1 MSNKVG
7 EVHLQVHPEFSKF
20 HSELKRKLESQK
32 KPQFEIPIDADLD
45 KFRDKLKIIEGWRKE
60 QEKNPIRIAIDLE
73 TADAIRELEAFRRA
87 ASGIDDIEIG
97 VSVNRD
103 ELHSTVAEFNDLRFD
118 MDTGLSTYV
127 DVDNSELH
135 ALRAE
140 LTKTQAEMAAQPL
153 VQKVILDQTRFGKGA
168 TQKAYKTGQAMGR
181 AAAKGLDEKYNSIT
195 FVPKMLNWASAQFD
209 LGYRMIYDRYLKWGD
224 LFLKGAIRPFTMIR
238 DDWKN
243 AGNLSSY
250 FDMVSYRLSN
260 MKAAGDGFVKMLEKM
275 GPASKKTGDSI
286 RNNFSRS
293 FEGFTQ
299 ASRDLKTA
307 LHHFRVPD
315 DVFSDWLELR
325 AKIELTKLSLKEPF
339 QNVWGK
345 VKDGADSAREALSSL
360 GTSLKPTVKLSDR
373 ASNAAAGLKRVF
385 TSMGITL
392 RTSGKDAN
400 DATSLYNRFFNA
412 LYSGQAKLF
421 DVMDTVQMTA
431 DNFAKLFGAKDFKS
445 SGLGRQ
451 LDGLAGHLKKLGSDA
466 KLTGGIIRDAVGGAL
481 DNIKTS
487 TWGMGITRLL
497 TEAKLDPAGL
507 RRFGKGISDRISAA
521 MTSATNDADGGSAS
535 LGKAL
540 SNMLGAGFKKM
551 KDFARPLTDGFSN
564 AFDSIARL
572 TRGFGGRLA
581 GSLSSIMTGV
591 RNMGTNFAGA
601 LDGSMGGVGRGL
613 VAAFAPALSGLKNK
627 VFRPISEGLSGAFR
641 NGLGRANRVMD
652 TMTRG
657 WSTRIGRSLAPVGRM
672 VGNTFRGAFRGV
684 GAMASKAF
692 GVIGP
697 IFGRVMNSP
706 IFKKGMD
713 RAFNRMGQL
722 ASGASRLAIGSFAK
736 LGGFLGKSLLPMI
749 MSIGVSLMAV
759 FGQVLLA
766 QILAIGGAI
775 GSVVSGAALFA
786 PALAAGLGA
795 SLAVLKVG
803 LTDVKDA
810 ASSAFSAESAE
821 EFEEAIADMN
831 PKVQEIARSLRQ
843 FKPAMD
849 EMKEGIQTNLLDGLA
864 PGIESSMNNLLPVVS
879 EGSKLIATT
888 WNHSFQDVLTELSS
902 DQAQSGMRTILGNTA
917 KMGENMRPILANL
930 TNAFGSLAEQ
940 GSKFL
945 PEFGTW
951 SAEISENFKGWVE
964 SLKEINPETGLSK
977 FDETVEKAKV
987 NAGYLKDIFGGLFG
1001 TLGNVFSA
1009 AEASGGGM
1017 LKAMGDNMQHL
1028 KEITEEGTEG
1038 YDKISGFM
1046 GDASRMMTQVGTL
1059 MGPILGILTNVGG
1072 ILTRFGEAVIPGL
1085 VPVLEGLEKGLEPI
1099 LEVASSVGETLGKSL
1114 EGFGPLLENLGKA
1127 LAPLLE
1133 GLANGIA
1140 PMLEGLTNALD
1151 PLFERLPQLMEA
1163 FAPVLETVGEAF
1175 GGIFE
1180 AMSPAFEEI
1189 MKALE
1194 SVMPLLDQVMG
1205 VLGDVFARIWEAIT
1219 PLFESGIIEQLV
1231 DALMPL
1237 VDVIGD
1243 ALIQIIEALAPL
1255 MPIIADAFFRLV
1267 EALIPILPALAE
1279 IVLALLPPL
1288 LQIIEALIPI
1298 LEPVIDL
1305 IISIVENV
1313 LPILI
1318 DVVKMVADYISIYWS
1333 AIAGAIEVAVA
1344 IITPIIDGLRLL
1356 IEGIGGVFNYLW
1368 EGIVQ
1373 PVWDGITRI
1382 IQGFVDFFKS
1392 IVTGDFQG
1400 AVDAIGEIFGGV
1412 KDIFSG
1418 VKDFIIDLFK
1428 DAGSWLLDA
1437 GKSIVDGLLNGIGN
1451 LGEAIGNWILD
1462 KVPGPIKGAVKKALG
1477 LEDGGVVPALV
1488 VGGVVPA
1495 LAAGGRPK
1503 DAPGGR
1509 LPTTGPGTDTTDGI
1523 LGVNGDG
1530 IPTARVDAGEWVIN
1544 RESSEKYD
1552 RILRQI
1558 NAGTYN
1564 VPGYA
1569 AGGAV
1574 GKKNPLM
1581 DLVSQATTGASALA
1595 GQVSGA
1601 VSGAASAIG
1610 GAIGAGADAATAF
1623 GADLFSGITESW
1635 TVVSETMSVAWTS
1648 FQTEAASVFGNVQT
1662 AIDTTWSTISSLT
1675 TTSWDTTSAYLS
1687 STWNNMLSTATT
1699 VWNNTQATI
1708 SNAWGAAGQSIVDGW
1723 NNHFAPTFSTL
1734 QNGLTTLQGWFNTT
1748 VDNIGT
1754 AWDRLRPKTG
1764 APAKFVV
1771 ETVFNNGIR
1780 NAWNA
1785 VAKLIDEDSINPVG
1799 LGNLGGYATGGVLPG
1814 YTPGKDVHQF
1824 VSRTGGTLALSGGE
1838 AIMRPEWTRAV
1849 GGPAA
1854 VEKMN
1859 KDARKGKLTVPHQA
1873 RANGG
1878 VLSWPHQAFA
1888 NGGVLAGSEKITTDI
1903 QRAMMHSLAKAFP
1916 NAVISS
1922 GTRYEDVGSGFDN
1935 HMAGRALDLVGPM
1948 PDIARWIYKEYP
1960 NSAELIHWPLN
1971 GWQNIKNGAPLMY
1984 DAGTNAGHM
1993 DHVHWA
1999 MSNIVDPYTGKTISM
2014 AGPGDGSGGSSMA
2027 AAINA
2032 AWNEEIDKI
2041 PEWKDIGGR
2050 FSKAVPEIQ
2059 TRMVDM
2065 AFKKVEEVAPAA
2077 MSSLAGN
2084 IDWDVSAGA
2093 KQWAPVALSALKR
2106 HGYGADQ
2113 LDRTI
2118 AQIDIE
2124 STGNPNAVNGWD
2136 SNAANGVPSGGLLQV
2151 IPTTFDAMY
2160 DMYPGA
2166 FAGLPRDRFHPE
2178 ANLTAGIGWA
2188 KHKYGGPQN
2197 IWPTRGGYAEGGVL
2211 PGDLGAK
2218 VFDMGGS
2225 ASGVGTMQ
2233 KNVLEPERVLSP
2245 RQTRAFEDFV
2255 FGFMPQ
2261 LIDDF
2266 RKRPFSIQEGVD
2278 RIVKQLRKMPGEM
2291 AADRQRNIDRTT
2303 DKVAEA
2309 FQRQI
2314 DGKGALNP
2322 LDTNYD
2328 AGWIDR
2334 NGNKLQANISRA
2346 IADGSNAASDPWGYL
2361 AAEEAAKERIEA
2373 EKDQAR
2379 EDAKNAEK
2387 EKSDEEKA
2395 KADEERKAERDKKL
2409 EEAGDDEELKKTLQE
2424 GFDKEDKDA
2433 ADKQAE
2439 VDKVQQEKDRAEE
2452 ERIKAL
2458 KESGEY
2464 YYGYKVFGDDGKNPN
2479 EYERSEQ
2486 ENMAWE
2492 AGTQFADALGLEGGD
2507 KLSKR
2512 VSMLQSLGS
2521 AVSTATPAWI
2531 AAANGDTSGLSHN
2544 IAVGTAS
2551 ALDDARAG
2559 SKEIAPGLMA
2569 SALEGVLSTAS
2580 LNTAPLVGTINTGMS
2595 EGQVYQVL
2603 DRYEARSARKRGGTP
2618 RRI

>member
-20 HSELKRKLESQK
+20 HSELKTGLENQK
-32 KPQFEIPIDADLD
+32 KNRPQFEIPIDADLD

-73 TADAIRELEAFRRA
+73 TADAVRELEAFRRA

-103 ELHSTVAEFNDLRFD
+103 ELHSTVSEFNDLRYD
-118 MDTGLSTYV
+118 MDSGLSTYV
-127 DVDNSELH
+127 DVDNSELTR
-135 ALRAE
+135 LRAE
-140 LTKTQAEMAAQPL
+140 LTAMQAKMAAEPL
-153 VQKVILDQTRFGKGA
+153 VQKVIYDAKS
-168 TQKAYKTGQAMGR
+168 MGGGGGR
-181 AAAKGLDEKYNSIT
+181 DAIINNARKMGEAAGWAAKAGLEEKFNSIT
-195 FVPKMLNWASAQFD
+195 FPMKSMDWARAQFD
-209 LGYRMIYDRYLKWGD
+209 IGYRKIYDRYLMWGD
-224 LFLKGAIRPFTMIR
+224 MFGKAAIKPFTRMKA
-238 DDWKN
+238 DW
-243 AGNLSSY
+243 
-250 FDMVSYRLSN
+250 
-260 MKAAGDGFVKMLEKM
+260 KAAGDVASYFDILSHRMDNAVQRGESFLVFLSKM
-275 GPASKKTGDSI
+275 KKEGKDAADVI
-286 RNNFSRS
+286 RNNLARS
-293 FEGFTQ
+293 FEGFAKT
-299 ASRDLKTA
+299 SR
-307 LHHFRVPD
+307 
-315 DVFSDWLELR
+315 
-325 AKIELTKLSLKEPF
+325 SL
-339 QNVWGK
+339 Q
-345 VKDGADSAREALSSL
+345 
-360 GTSLKPTVKLSDR
+360 TSLHYVRDAGTNLRDSVKSADL
-373 ASNAAAGLKRVF
+373 ATNA
-385 TSMGITL
+385 
-392 RTSGKDAN
+392 
-400 DATSLYNRFFNA
+400 YNRFFRT
-412 LYSGQAKLF
+412 LYSAQDKLLTVSNVAK
-421 DVMDTVQMTA
+421 DTS
-431 DNFAKLFGAKDFKS
+431 DNFARLFGAEDFKS
-445 SGLGRQ
+445 SAVGKNI
-451 LDGLAGHLKKLGSDA
+451 DGVIGHLKKLGSDA
-466 KLTGGIIRDAVGGAL
+466 KLTGSIIRDSVGGAF
-481 DNIKTS
+481 DKVKTS

-507 RRFGKGISDRISAA
+507 RQFGKGISDKISAA
-521 MTSATNDADGGSAS
+521 MTSATRDADGGSVA

-540 SNMLGAGFKKM
+540 SNMLGEGFKNM
-551 KDFARPLTDGFSN
+551 KNFARPLTDGFAN
-564 AFDSIARL
+564 AFDSIASM

-591 RNMGTNFAGA
+591 RNMGANFAGA

-613 VAAFAPALSGLKNK
+613 VAAFAPALTGLKNK

-672 VGNTFRGAFRGV
+672 VSNTFRGAFRGV

-706 IFKKGMD
+706 IFKKGVNAVF
-713 RAFNRMGQL
+713 RRFGEY
-722 ASGASRLAIGSFAK
+722 ASGASRMAIGSFAK
-736 LGGFLGKSLLPMI
+736 LGGFLMKSLMPMI

-902 DQAQSGMRTILGNTA
+902 DQAQSGMRAILGNTA

-951 SAEISENFKGWVE
+951 SAEISENFKSWVE

-1009 AEASGGGM
+1009 AEASGGGL

-1059 MGPILGILTNVGG
+1059 MGPILGILANVGG

-1099 LEVASSVGETLGKSL
+1099 LDVASSVGETLGKSL
-1114 EGFGPLLENLGKA
+1114 EGFGPLLESLGTA

-1140 PMLEGLTNALD
+1140 PMLEGLTTALQ
-1151 PLFERLPQLMEA
+1151 PLFDKLPKLMEA
-1163 FAPVLETVGEAF
+1163 FAPVLETVGTAF
-1175 GGIFE
+1175 GEIFQ
-1180 AMSPAFEEI
+1180 AMSPIIGEI
-1189 MKALE
+1189 MDAVISL
-1194 SVMPLLDQVMG
+1194 MPLLDQVMG
-1205 VLGDVFARIWEAIT
+1205 VLGDIFVKIWEAIT

-1255 MPIIADAFFRLV
+1255 MPILADAFARLI
-1267 EALIPILPALAE
+1267 EALLPILPALAE

-1305 IISIVENV
+1305 LISIVENV
-1313 LPILI
+1313 LPIIINVVKVLA
-1318 DVVKMVADYISIYWS
+1318 DVVATSWS
-1333 AIAGAIEVAVA
+1333 AMAGVIQVAVA

-1356 IEGIGGVFNYLW
+1356 IEGLGGIFNYLW

-1437 GKSIVDGLLNGIGN
+1437 GKSLVDGLLNGIGN
-1451 LGEAIGNWILD
+1451 IGEAIGNWILD
-1462 KVPGPIKGAVKKALG
+1462 KVPGPIKGAIRKALG

-1610 GAIGAGADAATAF
+1610 GAIGAGADAAAAF

-1648 FQTEAASVFGNVQT
+1648 FQTEAASVFGNIQT

-1687 STWNNMLSTATT
+1687 STWNTMLSTATT

-1754 AWDRLRPKTG
+1754 AWDRLRPRTG

-1771 ETVFNNGIR
+1771 ETVFNNGIKK
-1780 NAWNA
+1780 AW
-1785 VAKLIDEDSINPVG
+1785 DSISDMIGEKKMGGVPLGG
-1799 LGNLGGYATGGVLPG
+1799 LGAYATGGVLPG
-1814 YTPGKDVHQF
+1814 YTPGRDVHDF
-1824 VSRTGGTLALSGGE
+1824 YSPTGGRLRLSGGE
-1838 AIMRPEWTRAV
+1838 AVMRPEWTRAV

-1854 VEKMN
+1854 VERMN
-1859 KDARKGKLTVPHQA
+1859 AAARRGTIRRDIAAEDKAHA
-1873 RANGG
+1873 RNVHAHADGG
-1878 VLSWPHQAFA
+1878 VIQELAS
-1888 NGGVLAGSEKITTDI
+1888 GGVVEAMTRIVQQKYPMMQLTSGYRAGDGGNHGAGLAGDFSNGHGNTP
-1903 QRAMMHSLAKAFP
+1903 AMLSLA
-1916 NAVISS
+1916 N
-1922 GTRYEDVGSGFDN
+1922 
-1935 HMAGRALDLVGPM
+1935 
-1948 PDIARWIYKEYP
+1948 DIANTYP
-1960 NSAELIHWPLN
+1960 NSMELIHDNPAFAR
-1971 GWQNIKNGAPLMY
+1971 NIKNGQVVGRFGQYYTMAQ
-1984 DAGTNAGHM
+1984 AGPHHH
-1993 DHVHWA
+1993 HVHWA
-1999 MSNIVDPYTGKTISM
+1999 MNTPPTMPFGGGVFSGGSAGGAVMVSITDSVKSM
-2014 AGPGDGSGGSSMA
+2014 WDDAMKAIPKWGGGPGDFGGVPPKWQEKA
-2027 AAINA
+2027 ADRTWKKIKKEA
-2032 AWNEEIDKI
+2032 DKI
-2041 PEWKDIGGR
+2041 
-2050 FSKAVPEIQ
+2050 Q
-2059 TRMVDM
+2059 T
-2065 AFKKVEEVAPAA
+2065 A
-2077 MSSLAGN
+2077 SGL
-2084 IDWDVSAGA
+2084 VS
-2093 KQWAPVALSALKR
+2093 
-2106 HGYGADQ
+2106 
-2113 LDRTI
+2113 
-2118 AQIDIE
+2118 
-2124 STGNPNAVNGWD
+2124 
-2136 SNAANGVPSGGLLQV
+2136 
-2151 IPTTFDAMY
+2151 
-2160 DMYPGA
+2160 
-2166 FAGLPRDRFHPE
+2166 
-2178 ANLTAGIGWA
+2178 TAGIANGPNREMGKQMAARVGWTGDKWDALDQLWQHESGWNNLAQNPSSTAYGIPQFLDSTWASVGVA
-2188 KHKYGGPQN
+2188 KTSDAKTQIAAGIKYIQQRPDYHGDPRLAWQLWN
-2197 IWPTRGGYAEGGVL
+2197 SRSPHWYDKGGV
-2211 PGDLGAK
+2211 AT
-2218 VFDMGGS
+2218 
-2225 ASGVGTMQ
+2225 GVGTMQ

-2303 DKVAEA
+2303 DKVATA

-2424 GFDKEDKDA
+2424 GFDKEDKAA
-2433 ADKQAE
+2433 ADEQAE
-2439 VDKVQQEKDRAEE
+2439 ADKVQQEKDRAEE

-2464 YYGYKVFGDDGKNPN
+2464 YYGYKVFGDDGKDPN

>member
-1 MSNKVG
+1 MSSKVG

-20 HSELKRKLESQK
+20 HSKLKKGLEEQK
-32 KPQFEIPIDADLD
+32 KPQYEVPIDADLD
-45 KFRDKLKIIEGWRKE
+45 QFRDKLKIIEGWRKE

-97 VSVNRD
+97 VSVSRD
-103 ELHSTVAEFNDLRFD
+103 ELHSTVAEFNDLRYD
-118 MDTGLSTYV
+118 MDTGLETYV
-127 DVDNSELH
+127 DVDSSELH
-135 ALRAE
+135 TLRAE
-140 LTKTQAEMAAQPL
+140 LMKTQAEMAAQPL
-153 VQKVILDQTRFGKGA
+153 MQKVVLDQTRFGQGA
-168 TQKAYKTGQAMGR
+168 AEKAYKTGQAMGL

-195 FVPKMLNWASAQFD
+195 FVPKMLHWASAQFD

-238 DDWKN
+238 NDWKN
-243 AGNLSSY
+243 AGDLSSY
-250 FDMVSYRLSN
+250 FNMVSYRLSN

-275 GPASKKTGDSI
+275 GPASKKAGDSI
-286 RNNFSRS
+286 RNNFTRS

-299 ASRDLKTA
+299 ASRDLRAA

-315 DVFSDWLELR
+315 DVFADWLELR
-325 AKIELTKLSLKEPF
+325 AGIENVKLSLKKPF
-339 QNVWGK
+339 GNVWSK
-345 VKDGADSAREALSSL
+345 V
-360 GTSLKPTVKLSDR
+360 
-373 ASNAAAGLKRVF
+373 
-385 TSMGITL
+385 
-392 RTSGKDAN
+392 TSGSRDFQ
-400 DATSLYNRFFNA
+400 ATLQA
-412 LYSGQAKLF
+412 GQAKLF
-421 DVMDTVQMTA
+421 EFMDTAEATA
-431 DNFAKLFGAKDFKS
+431 DNLAKLFGAENFRS
-445 SGLGRQ
+445 SGLGKQ
-451 LDGLAGHLKKLGSDA
+451 LNGLSGHLKKLGSDA
-466 KLTGGIIRDAVGGAL
+466 KLTGEIIRDSVGGAL
-481 DNIKTS
+481 NNVKTS
-487 TWGMGITRLL
+487 TWGRGITRLL
-497 TEAKLDPAGL
+497 TESKLDPAGL
-507 RRFGKGISDRISAA
+507 RKFGKGISNKISAA
-521 MTSATNDADGGSAS
+521 MTSATKDADGGSVS

-540 SNMLGAGFKKM
+540 SNMLGEGFKNM
-551 KDFARPLTDGFSN
+551 KNFARPLTDGFAN
-564 AFDSIARL
+564 AFDSIARM

-581 GSLSSIMTGV
+581 GSLTSIMTGV
-591 RNMGTNFAGA
+591 RNMGANFAGA

-613 VAAFAPALSGLKNK
+613 VAAFAPALSGLKTR
-627 VFRPISEGLSGAFR
+627 VFQPISDGISGAFR
-641 NGLGRANRVMD
+641 NGLNRASRVMD
-652 TMTRG
+652 FMTRG
-657 WSTRIGRSLAPVGRM
+657 WSSRIGRSLAPIGRE
-672 VGNTFRGAFRGV
+672 VGNVFSNAFSGV
-684 GAMASKAF
+684 GKMASATF
-692 GVIGP
+692 GALGP
-697 IFGRVMNSP
+697 IFGRVMNNP
-706 IFKKGMD
+706 IFKTGMD
-713 RAFNRMGQL
+713 KAFNRMGQL

-749 MSIGVSLMAV
+749 ISIGVSLMAV

-786 PALAAGLGA
+786 PALVAGLGA
-795 SLAVLKVG
+795 ALAVLKVG
-803 LTDVKDA
+803 LTDVKTA

-831 PKVQEIARSLRQ
+831 PKVQEIARSLRE

-879 EGSKLIATT
+879 EGSKLIAMT
-888 WNHSFQDVLTELSS
+888 WNKSFQDVLTELSS
-902 DQAQSGMRTILGNTA
+902 DQTRGGMKTILANTA

-951 SAEISENFKGWVE
+951 SAEISENFKSWVE

-987 NAGYLKDIFGGLFG
+987 NAGYLSDIFGGLFG

-1017 LKAMGDNMQHL
+1017 LKAMGENMQHL
-1028 KEITEEGTEG
+1028 KEMTEKGTEG

-1046 GDASRMMTQVGTL
+1046 GDASRMMSKVGTL
-1059 MGPILGILTNVGG
+1059 MGPILGILVNVGG

-1099 LEVASSVGETLGKSL
+1099 VDVASSVGKTIGDSL

-1133 GLANGIA
+1133 GLADGIA

-1163 FAPVLETVGEAF
+1163 FAPVLETVGESL
-1175 GGIFE
+1175 GKIFE
-1180 AMSPAFEEI
+1180 AAGPIIEEI
-1189 MKALE
+1189 MKTLE
-1194 SVMPLLDQVMG
+1194 VVMPLLEQVMG
-1205 VLGDVFARIWEAIT
+1205 VIGEVLAKTLEAIA
-1219 PLFESGIIEQLV
+1219 PIFESGIINQLV

-1255 MPIIADAFFRLV
+1255 MPILAEAMLQII

-1279 IVLALLPPL
+1279 LVLTLLPPL
-1288 LQIIEALIPI
+1288 LSVIEAIIPLLPPIIDLIVSIIEVVLPPLIDIVQMAADIIGIAFDHISTVIQIAVAVITPLIHGVRLIIEAL
-1298 LEPVIDL
+1298 
-1305 IISIVENV
+1305 
-1313 LPILI
+1313 
-1318 DVVKMVADYISIYWS
+1318 
-1333 AIAGAIEVAVA
+1333 
-1344 IITPIIDGLRLL
+1344 
-1356 IEGIGGVFNYLW
+1356 GGVFNWLW

-1382 IQGFVDFFKS
+1382 IQGFVDFFQA

-1400 AVDAIGEIFGGV
+1400 AVDAIGEILGGV

-1418 VKDFIIDLFK
+1418 VKDFIVDIFK

-1462 KVPGPIKGAVKKALG
+1462 KLPGPIKGVVKDVLG
-1477 LEDGGVVPALV
+1477 LEDGGEVPALAI
-1488 VGGVVPA
+1488 GGAVPA

-1503 DAPGGR
+1503 NAPGGR

-1523 LGVNGDG
+1523 LGVNADG

-1544 RESSEKYD
+1544 RESAEKYD
-1552 RILRQI
+1552 HILRQI

-1569 AGGAV
+1569 AGGTV

-1581 DLVSQATTGASALA
+1581 ALVSQASSGASALA

-1601 VSGAASAIG
+1601 ASGAASAIG
-1610 GAIGAGADAATAF
+1610 GAIGAGADAAAAF

-1635 TVVSETMSVAWTS
+1635 TAVSETMSVAWTD
-1648 FQTEAASVFGNVQT
+1648 FQTEAGAVFGNIQS
-1662 AIDTTWSTISSLT
+1662 AIDTTWSAISSAT

-1687 STWNNMLSTATT
+1687 STWGTMLSTATT

-1734 QNGLTTLQGWFNTT
+1734 QRGLTTLQGWFNTT
-1748 VDNIGT
+1748 VDNIGS

-1771 ETVFNNGIR
+1771 QTVFNDGIR

-1785 VAKLIDEDSINPVG
+1785 VAKLVDEDPINPVG

-1814 YTPGKDVHQF
+1814 YTPGKDVHRF
-1824 VSRTGGTLALSGGE
+1824 TSRTGGTLDLSGGE

-1859 KDARKGKLTVPHQA
+1859 KDARTGRLSAPHQA
-1873 RANGG
+1873 HASGG
-1878 VLSWPHQAFA
+1878 IVALPDQSFA
-1888 NGGVLAGSEKITTDI
+1888 SGGTVATADTITPI
-1903 QRAMMHSLAKAFP
+1903 QRAMWDVIRSAFP
-1916 NAVISS
+1916 GAVLTSA
-1922 GTRYEDVGSGFDN
+1922 TRTADVGSGYDF
-1935 HMAGRALDLVGPM
+1935 HMQGKAIDLGGPMAQMNQWIAKKYGSSILEMFYDPGISIDEGRPVGP
-1948 PDIARWIYKEYP
+1948 I
-1960 NSAELIHWPLN
+1960 
-1971 GWQNIKNGAPLMY
+1971 G
-1984 DAGTNAGHM
+1984 GHS

-1999 MSNIVDPYTGKTISM
+1999 MDSILDPSGIKVVSTEGGSAGGFSM
-2014 AGPGDGSGGSSMA
+2014 ASAVNS
-2027 AAINA
+2027 
-2032 AWNEEIDKI
+2032 AWTDEIDKI

-2050 FSKAVPEIQ
+2050 FSKAVPELQ

-2077 MSSLAGN
+2077 MSSIAGN

-2093 KQWAPVALSALKR
+2093 KQWSSVALSALKR

-2124 STGNPNAVNGWD
+2124 STGDPNAINNWD
-2136 SNAANGVPSGGLLQV
+2136 GNAAIGDPTKGLLQV
-2151 IPTTFDAMY
+2151 RGDTFAMMRGTYPDAFEGLSGNIY
-2160 DMYPGA
+2160 D
-2166 FAGLPRDRFHPE
+2166 PE
-2178 ANLTAGIGWA
+2178 ANLVAGIGWA
-2188 KHKYGGPQN
+2188 RYKYGGPGN
-2197 IWPTRGGYAEGGVL
+2197 VWPTRAGYAEGGVL

-2225 ASGVGTMQ
+2225 ASGVGVMQ
-2233 KNVLEPERVLSP
+2233 KDVLEPERVLSP

-2266 RKRPFSIQEGVD
+2266 RKRPFSIQEGAD
-2278 RIVKQLRKMPGEM
+2278 RIVKQLRKMPREM

-2303 DKVAEA
+2303 DKVATA
-2309 FQRQI
+2309 FQRRI

-2379 EDAKNAEK
+2379 EEAKAAEK
-2387 EKSDEEKA
+2387 EKADEEKA

-2424 GFDKEDKDA
+2424 GFDKEDKAA

-2439 VDKVQQEKDRAEE
+2439 ADKVQQEKDRAED
-2452 ERIKAL
+2452 ERINAL

-2492 AGTQFADALGLEGGD
+2492 AGTQFAGALGLEGGD

-2580 LNTAPLVGTINTGMS
+2580 LETAPLVGTINTGMS
-2595 EGQVYQVL
+2595 ETQVYQVL

>member
-32 KPQFEIPIDADLD
+32 KPQFEVPIDADLD
-45 KFRDKLKIIEGWRKE
+45 QFRDKLKIIEGWRKE

-73 TADAIRELEAFRRA
+73 TADAVRELEAFRRA

-97 VSVNRD
+97 VSVDRD

-168 TQKAYKTGQAMGR
+168 EQKAYKTGQAMGR

-275 GPASKKTGDSI
+275 GPASKKAGDSI

-315 DVFSDWLELR
+315 DVFADWLELR

-345 VKDGADSAREALSSL
+345 VKDGADSTREALSSL
-360 GTSLKPTVKLSDR
+360 GTSLKSTVKLSDR

-400 DATSLYNRFFNA
+400 DATSLYNRLFNA

-481 DNIKTS
+481 SNIRTS

-507 RRFGKGISDRISAA
+507 RQFGKGISDKISAA
-521 MTSATNDADGGSAS
+521 MTSATRDADGGSVA

-540 SNMLGAGFKKM
+540 SNMLGEGFKNM
-551 KDFARPLTDGFSN
+551 KNFARPLTDGFAN
-564 AFDSIARL
+564 AFDSIARM

-591 RNMGTNFAGA
+591 RNMGANFAGA

-786 PALAAGLGA
+786 PALVAGLGA

-803 LTDVKDA
+803 LTDVKSA
-810 ASSAFSAESAE
+810 ASSAFSAESAS

-951 SAEISENFKGWVE
+951 SAEISENFKSWVE

-1099 LEVASSVGETLGKSL
+1099 LEIASSVGETLGKSL

-1140 PMLEGLTNALD
+1140 PMLEGLTTALD
-1151 PLFERLPQLMEA
+1151 PLFERLPQLMES
-1163 FAPVLETVGEAF
+1163 FAPVLETVGEAL
-1175 GGIFE
+1175 GKIFE
-1180 AMSPAFEEI
+1180 AAGPIIEEI

-1194 SVMPLLDQVMG
+1194 AVMPLLGKVMG
-1205 VLGDVFARIWEAIT
+1205 VIGDVLAKVLEALT

-1255 MPIIADAFFRLV
+1255 MPILADAMFRII

-1288 LQIIEALIPI
+1288 LEIIEALIPI
-1298 LEPVIDL
+1298 LNPVIDL

-1333 AIAGAIEVAVA
+1333 AIAGAIEVAVG

-1356 IEGIGGVFNYLW
+1356 IEGIGGVFNWLW

-1462 KVPGPIKGAVKKALG
+1462 RVPGPIKKAVKKALG

-1610 GAIGAGADAATAF
+1610 GAIGAGADAAAAF

-1635 TVVSETMSVAWTS
+1635 TVVSETMAVAWTT
-1648 FQTEAASVFGNVQT
+1648 FQAEAATVFGNIQT
-1662 AIDTTWSTISSLT
+1662 AIDTTWSTISSAT

-1708 SNAWGAAGQSIVDGW
+1708 SNAWGVAGQSIVDGW

-1785 VAKLIDEDSINPVG
+1785 VAALIDEKDVGPVS

-1814 YTPGKDVHQF
+1814 YTPGTDVHRF
-1824 VSRTGGTLALSGGE
+1824 TSRTGGTIDLSGGE

-1859 KDARKGKLTVPHQA
+1859 KEARMGRLSAPHQA
-1873 RANGG
+1873 HASGG
-1878 VLSWPHQAFA
+1878 IVALPSQNFVS
-1888 NGGVLAGSEKITTDI
+1888 GGTVATADTITPI
-1903 QRAMMHSLAKAFP
+1903 QRAMWDVIRSAFP
-1916 NAVISS
+1916 GAILTSA
-1922 GTRYEDVGSGFDN
+1922 TRGADVGSGYDF
-1935 HMAGRALDLVGPM
+1935 HMQGKAIDLGGPM
-1948 PDIARWIYKEYP
+1948 AQMNQWIAKKYGSSILE
-1960 NSAELIHWPLN
+1960 
-1971 GWQNIKNGAPLMY
+1971 MFY
-1984 DAGTNAGHM
+1984 DPGISIDEGRPHPPIGGHS

-1999 MSNIVDPYTGKTISM
+1999 MDSILDPSGIKVVSTE
-2014 AGPGDGSGGSSMA
+2014 GGSAGGGGFSMA
-2027 AAINA
+2027 AAVSQAWDDEINKIPDYKGPKGKFGDAAPKLQDKMVSA
-2032 AWNEEIDKI
+2032 AWDHVSE
-2041 PEWKDIGGR
+2041 
-2050 FSKAVPEIQ
+2050 
-2059 TRMVDM
+2059 
-2065 AFKKVEEVAPAA
+2065 
-2077 MSSLAGN
+2077 LASATM
-2084 IDWDVSAGA
+2084 SAG
-2093 KQWAPVALSALKR
+2093 LMS
-2106 HGYGADQ
+2106 
-2113 LDRTI
+2113 
-2118 AQIDIE
+2118 
-2124 STGNPNAVNGWD
+2124 
-2136 SNAANGVPSGGLLQV
+2136 
-2151 IPTTFDAMY
+2151 
-2160 DMYPGA
+2160 
-2166 FAGLPRDRFHPE
+2166 
-2178 ANLTAGIGWA
+2178 TAGIANGPNREMGKEMAARVGWTGDKWNALDQLWQHESGWNNLAQNPSSTAYGIPQFLDSTWASVGVA
-2188 KHKYGGPQN
+2188 KTSDAKTQIAAGIKYIQQRPDYQGDPRLAWQLWNSRSPHWYDQGGIAN
-2197 IWPTRGGYAEGGVL
+2197 
-2211 PGDLGAK
+2211 
-2218 VFDMGGS
+2218 
-2225 ASGVGTMQ
+2225 GVGTMQ

-2303 DKVAEA
+2303 DKVATA

-2322 LDTNYD
+2322 IDTNYD

-2379 EDAKNAEK
+2379 EDAKTAEK
-2387 EKSDEEKA
+2387 EKADEEKA

-2424 GFDKEDKDA
+2424 GFDKEDKAA

-2492 AGTQFADALGLEGGD
+2492 AGTQFADSLGLEGGD
-2507 KLSKR
+2507 KLSSR
-2512 VSMLQSLGS
+2512 VAMLQSLGS
-2521 AVSTATPAWI
+2521 AVSTATPAWF

>member
-20 HSELKRKLESQK
+20 HSELKTGLENQK
-32 KPQFEIPIDADLD
+32 KNRPQFEVPIDADLD

-73 TADAIRELEAFRRA
+73 TADAVRELEAFRRA

-250 FDMVSYRLSN
+250 FDMVSYRLST

-275 GPASKKTGDSI
+275 GPASKKAGDSI

-299 ASRDLKTA
+299 ASRDLRAA

-315 DVFSDWLELR
+315 DVFADWLELR
-325 AKIELTKLSLKEPF
+325 SKIELTKLSLKKPF
-339 QNVWGK
+339 GDVWQK
-345 VKDGADSAREALSSL
+345 A
-360 GTSLKPTVKLSDR
+360 
-373 ASNAAAGLKRVF
+373 
-385 TSMGITL
+385 
-392 RTSGKDAN
+392 TSGTKDFRA
-400 DATSLYNRFFNA
+400 A
-412 LYSGQAKLF
+412 LQASQAKLF
-421 DVMDTVQMTA
+421 EVMDTVELTA
-431 DNFAKLFGAKDFKS
+431 DNFAKLFGAKDFRS
-445 SGLGRQ
+445 SGLGQ
-451 LDGLAGHLKKLGSDA
+451 QINGLAGHLKKLGSDA
-466 KLTGGIIRDAVGGAL
+466 KLTGSIIRDAVGGAL
-481 DNIKTS
+481 DNVRTS

-497 TEAKLDPAGL
+497 TESKLDPAGL
-507 RRFGKGISDRISAA
+507 RRFGKGISDKISAA
-521 MTSATNDADGGSAS
+521 MTSATRDADGGSVA

-540 SNMLGAGFKKM
+540 SNMLGEGFKNM
-551 KDFARPLTDGFSN
+551 KNFARPLTDGFAN
-564 AFDSIARL
+564 AFDSIARM

-591 RNMGTNFAGA
+591 RNMGANFAGA

-613 VAAFAPALSGLKNK
+613 VAAFTPALSGLKNK

-657 WSTRIGRSLAPVGRM
+657 WSTRIGRSLAPVGQM
-672 VGNTFRGAFRGV
+672 VSNTFRGAFRGV

-803 LTDVKDA
+803 LTDVKAA

-951 SAEISENFKGWVE
+951 SAEISENFKSWVE

-1009 AEASGGGM
+1009 AEASGGGL
-1017 LKAMGDNMQHL
+1017 LKSMGDNMQHL

-1205 VLGDVFARIWEAIT
+1205 VLGDLFARIWEAIT
-1219 PLFESGIIEQLV
+1219 PLFESGIIDQLV

-1255 MPIIADAFFRLV
+1255 MPILADAMFRII
-1267 EALIPILPALAE
+1267 EALIPIIPALAE

-1288 LQIIEALIPI
+1288 LQIIEAIIPI
-1298 LEPVIDL
+1298 LPPIIDL
-1305 IISIVENV
+1305 LVSIIDAV
-1313 LPILI
+1313 LPPLI
-1318 DVVKMVADYISIYWS
+1318 DIVKMAADIIGIAFSHISTVIQ
-1333 AIAGAIEVAVA
+1333 IAVA
-1344 IITPIIDGLRLL
+1344 IITPLIDLVRLA
-1356 IEGIGGVFNYLW
+1356 IEGLGNIFNWLW

-1418 VKDFIIDLFK
+1418 VKDFIVDLFK

-1437 GKSIVDGLLNGIGN
+1437 GKSLVDGLLNGIGDI
-1451 LGEAIGNWILD
+1451 GAAIGNWILD
-1462 KVPGPIKGAVKKALG
+1462 KIPGPIKGAVKKALG
-1477 LEDGGVVPALV
+1477 LEDGGVVPALAI
-1488 VGGVVPA
+1488 GGVVPA
-1495 LAAGGRPK
+1495 LAAGGRRK

-1610 GAIGAGADAATAF
+1610 GAIGAGADAAAAF

-1648 FQTEAASVFGNVQT
+1648 FQTEAASVFGNIQT

-1687 STWNNMLSTATT
+1687 STWNTMLSTATT

-1708 SNAWGAAGQSIVDGW
+1708 SNAWGVAGQSIVDGW

-1754 AWDRLRPKTG
+1754 AWERLRPKTG

-1785 VAKLIDEDSINPVG
+1785 VASMIDEEELGTVNV
-1799 LGNLGGYATGGVLPG
+1799 GNLGAYATGGVLPG
-1814 YTPGKDVHQF
+1814 YTPGKDVHRF
-1824 VSRTGGTLALSGGE
+1824 HSSTGGTLDLSGGE
-1838 AIMRPEWTRAV
+1838 AIMRPEWTRAI
-1849 GGPAA
+1849 GGPKA
-1854 VEKMN
+1854 VAKIN
-1859 KDARKGKLTVPHQA
+1859 AQA
-1873 RANGG
+1873 RAGKLNRNLAYSSGG
-1878 VLSWPHQAFA
+1878 VFGHQAFA
-1888 NGGVLAGSEKITTDI
+1888 GGGVLGGSESLTTDI
-1903 QRAMMHSLAKAFP
+1903 QRAMMRSLAQAFP
-1916 NAVISS
+1916 NAYISS
-1922 GTRYEDVGSGFDN
+1922 GTRYADVGSGFDN
-1935 HMAGRALDLVGPM
+1935 HMAGRAMDLTGPM
-1948 PDIARWIYKEYP
+1948 PDIARWIYKTYP
-1960 NSAELIHWPLN
+1960 ESAELIHWPLN
-1971 GWQNIKNGAPLMY
+1971 GWQNLKNGAPLMY
-1984 DAGTNAGHM
+1984 DAATNSGHM

-1999 MSNIVDPYTGKTISM
+1999 MSHIVDPYSGKVISM
-2014 AGPGDGSGGSSMA
+2014 AGPGDGAGGAMSMA
-2027 AAINA
+2027 AAA
-2032 AWNEEIDKI
+2032 SSAWNAEIDKI
-2041 PEWKDIGGR
+2041 PEYSGPGGL
-2050 FSKAVPEIQ
+2050 FGMAAPKIQAKMVDAAWDYVSSKAGTIS
-2059 TRMVDM
+2059 T
-2065 AFKKVEEVAPAA
+2065 A
-2077 MSSLAGN
+2077 AGN
-2084 IDWDVSAGA
+2084 VDWNMGAGVE
-2093 KQWAPVALSALKR
+2093 QWRGLVEKVLRIKGQDLNLTNTVLR
-2106 HGYGADQ
+2106 RMNQ
-2113 LDRTI
+2113 
-2118 AQIDIE
+2118 E
-2124 STGNPNAVNGWD
+2124 STGDPNAINNWD
-2136 SNAANGVPSGGLLQV
+2136 SNAQAGWPTKGLMQMRDD
-2151 IPTTFDAMY
+2151 TFVSNAD
-2160 DMYPGA
+2160 PGYA
-2166 FAGLPRDRFHPE
+2166 S
-2178 ANLTAGIGWA
+2178 
-2188 KHKYGGPQN
+2188 N
-2197 IWPTRGGYAEGGVL
+2197 IWDPESNIRSSMNYAIRQYGSLPAAYDRAGGYALGGVL
-2211 PGDLGAK
+2211 PTDLGK
-2218 VFDMGGS
+2218 LFDKGGT
-2225 ASGVGTMQ
+2225 ATGVGTMQ

-2303 DKVAEA
+2303 DKVATA

-2424 GFDKEDKDA
+2424 GFDKEDKA
-2433 ADKQAE
+2433 ESDKQAE
-2439 VDKVQQEKDRAEE
+2439 ADKVQQEKDRAED

-2464 YYGYKVFGDDGKNPN
+2464 YYGYKVFGDDGKDPN

>member
-20 HSELKRKLESQK
+20 HSELKTGLEDQK
-32 KPQFEIPIDADLD
+32 KNRPQFEIPIDADLD
-45 KFRDKLKIIEGWRKE
+45 EFRDKLKIIEGWRKE

-73 TADAIRELEAFRRA
+73 TADAIRELETFRRA

-118 MDTGLSTYV
+118 MDTGLETYV
-127 DVDNSELH
+127 NVDNSELH

-168 TQKAYKTGQAMGR
+168 EQKAYKTGQAMGR

-195 FVPKMLNWASAQFD
+195 FVPKMLNWAGAQFD

-243 AGNLSSY
+243 AGNLASY

-275 GPASKKTGDSI
+275 GPASKKAGDSI

-299 ASRDLKTA
+299 ASRDLRAA

-315 DVFSDWLELR
+315 DVFADWLELR
-325 AKIELTKLSLKEPF
+325 SKIELTKLSLKKPF
-339 QNVWGK
+339 GDVWQK
-345 VKDGADSAREALSSL
+345 A
-360 GTSLKPTVKLSDR
+360 
-373 ASNAAAGLKRVF
+373 
-385 TSMGITL
+385 
-392 RTSGKDAN
+392 TSGTKDFRA
-400 DATSLYNRFFNA
+400 A
-412 LYSGQAKLF
+412 LQAGQAKLF
-421 DVMDTVQMTA
+421 EVMDTVELTA
-431 DNFAKLFGAKDFKS
+431 DNFAKLFGAKDFRS
-445 SGLGRQ
+445 SGLGQ
-451 LDGLAGHLKKLGSDA
+451 QINGLAGHLKKLGSDA
-466 KLTGGIIRDAVGGAL
+466 KLTGGVIRDAVGGAL
-481 DNIKTS
+481 NNVRTS

-507 RRFGKGISDRISAA
+507 RQFGKGISNKISAA
-521 MTSATNDADGGSAS
+521 MTSATRDADGGSVA

-540 SNMLGAGFKKM
+540 SNMLGEGFKNM
-551 KDFARPLTDGFSN
+551 KNFARPLTDGFAN
-564 AFDSIARL
+564 AFDSIARM

-591 RNMGTNFAGA
+591 RNMGANFAGA

-613 VAAFAPALSGLKNK
+613 IAAFAPAMSGLKNK

-902 DQAQSGMRTILGNTA
+902 DQAQSGMRAILGNTA

-951 SAEISENFKGWVE
+951 SAEISENFKSWVE

-1009 AEASGGGM
+1009 AEASGGGL

-1059 MGPILGILTNVGG
+1059 MGPILGILANVGG

-1099 LEVASSVGETLGKSL
+1099 LDVASSVGETLGKSL

-1288 LQIIEALIPI
+1288 LEIIEALIPI
-1298 LEPVIDL
+1298 LNPVIDL
-1305 IISIVENV
+1305 LISIVENV
-1313 LPILI
+1313 LPIIINVVKVLA
-1318 DVVKMVADYISIYWS
+1318 DVVATSWS
-1333 AIAGAIEVAVA
+1333 AMAGVITVAVG

-1356 IEGIGGVFNYLW
+1356 IEGIGGVFNWLW

-1392 IVTGDFQG
+1392 IITGDFQG

-1412 KDIFSG
+1412 KDVFSG
-1418 VKDFIIDLFK
+1418 VKDFIFDLFR

-1437 GKSIVDGLLNGIGN
+1437 GSNLVDGLLNGIGN
-1451 LGEAIGNWILD
+1451 IGEAIGNWILD
-1462 KVPGPIKGAVKKALG
+1462 RVPGPIKSTIKSVLG
-1477 LEDGGVVPALV
+1477 LEEGGE
-1488 VGGVVPA
+1488 VPA
-1495 LAAGGRPK
+1495 LAAGGIVPLQYVAKFAR
-1503 DAPGGR
+1503 GGR
-1509 LPTTGPGTDTTDGI
+1509 LPTSGPGTNVTDGI
-1523 LGVNGDG
+1523 LGVSDQGV
-1530 IPTARVDAGEWVIN
+1530 PVARVNAGEFVV
-1544 RESSEKYD
+1544 
-1552 RILRQI
+1552 
-1558 NAGTYN
+1558 NAEDTRRFRYVLEALNSGDKRAAMQALQS
-1564 VPGYA
+1564 VPGFA

-1610 GAIGAGADAATAF
+1610 GAIGAGADAATTF

-1648 FQTEAASVFGNVQT
+1648 FQTEAASVFGNIQT

-1687 STWNNMLSTATT
+1687 STWNTMLSTATT

-1708 SNAWGAAGQSIVDGW
+1708 SNAWGVAGQSIVDGW

-1748 VDNIGT
+1748 VDNIGS

-1785 VAKLIDEDSINPVG
+1785 VAKLVDEDPINPVG

-1859 KDARKGKLTVPHQA
+1859 SDARNGKLSIPHQA

-1888 NGGVLAGSEKITTDI
+1888 NGGVLAGSEQITTDI

-1922 GTRYEDVGSGFDN
+1922 GTRYADVGSGFDN
-1935 HMAGRALDLVGPM
+1935 HMAGRALDLTGPM

-1984 DAGTNAGHM
+1984 DAATNAGHM

-2032 AWNEEIDKI
+2032 AWNDEIDKI

-2077 MSSLAGN
+2077 MSSLAGT

-2093 KQWAPVALSALKR
+2093 QQWRGVALSALKR

-2124 STGNPNAVNGWD
+2124 STGNPNAVNDWD

-2303 DKVAEA
+2303 DKVATA

-2314 DGKGALNP
+2314 DGKGALNQ

-2424 GFDKEDKDA
+2424 GFDKEDKAA
-2433 ADKQAE
+2433 ADEQAE

-2464 YYGYKVFGDDGKNPN
+2464 YYGYKVFGDDGKDPN

-2551 ALDDARAG
+2551 AIDDARAG